1 MYHNHK
7 QIQEHV
13 LERDGCPVHY
23 WLAGP
28 EGAPLVVLTHGATAD
43 HRMFDPQ
50 LGAVARDYRVLVWD
64 VRGHGRS
71 QPIGSS
77 FSIAQAVEDL
87 LAILDRVGCEKAAL
101 VGQSMGAY
109 IAQELVFS
117 HPERVAALAVVG
129 GVCITFKLSR
139 LEQLALRSSPAL
151 FRLWPHTSLRRAIG
165 RASSIRPEVQEY
177 IFEAAGQISKVDFS
191 KIWSGVASC
200 IHYEPGY
207 RIEQPVLL
215 THGEFDG
222 TGNIKKDAPRW
233 AARDPQVRYVV
244 IPEAG
249 HVANMDNP
257 AFFNPLLMGFLQK
270 NPARP
275 G

>member
-1 MYHNHK
+1 MHNLK
-7 QIQEHV
+7 QFQEHV
-13 LERDGCPVHY
+13 LERDGCPIHY
-23 WLAGP
+23 WLSGP
-28 EGAPLVVLTHGATAD
+28 EGAPLVVFTHGATAD
-43 HRMFDPQ
+43 QRMFTQQ

-71 QPIGSS
+71 QPIGSG
-77 FSIAQAVEDL
+77 FSIPLAVEDL
-87 LAILDRVGCEKAAL
+87 LAILDRIGCAQAVL

-109 IAQELVFS
+109 IAQELVFR
-117 HPERVAALAVVG
+117 HPERVLALAVIG
-129 GVCITFKLSR
+129 GACITFKLSWWEDR
-139 LEQLALRSSPAL
+139 ILRSTPAL
-151 FRLWPHTSLRRAIG
+151 FRLWPYTSLRKAFGHASAIQ
-165 RASSIRPEVQEY
+165 PEVQEY
-177 IFEAAGQISKVDFS
+177 ICEAAGQITKEDFS
-191 KIWSGVASC
+191 TIWSAIASC

-215 THGEFDG
+215 THGEFDR

-257 AFFNPLLMGFLQK
+257 AFFNQLLMEFLQK